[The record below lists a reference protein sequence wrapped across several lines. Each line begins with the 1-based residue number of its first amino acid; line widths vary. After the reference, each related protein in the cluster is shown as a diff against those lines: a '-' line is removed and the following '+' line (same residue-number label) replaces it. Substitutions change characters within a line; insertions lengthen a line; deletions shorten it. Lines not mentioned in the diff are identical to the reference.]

1 MILREGGCVFLEE
14 LSCSRHSK
22 WDSTPLLLLSFWH
35 PSRGQPQLSVVGVNS
50 PALTVFFFFLIS
62 AASKLMSQSGLN
74 SKPACEYDEVEKE
87 ETNPRKLQEW
97 NNQKT

>member
-1 MILREGGCVFLEE
+1 MFFLKSCHAAVTLNGIQPPFCYCHSGIRAEAS
-14 LSCSRHSK
+14 LSCP
-22 WDSTPLLLLSFWH
+22 WLVLTVLLSQF
-35 PSRGQPQLSVVGVNS
+35 
-50 PALTVFFFFLIS
+50 FFFFLIS